1 MNPARSNQG
10 NLRGFFM
17 PIYEYQC
24 AACSK
29 VTEMLQKF
37 SDPAPSKCEACG
49 GGPLQKLIS
58 QSSFVLNGTGW
69 YVTDFRGGKPPVP
82 KNDDA
87 PKTETP
93 GTGKTADGTAPQ
105 APASAAPA
113 ASAGQS
119 GPSGGSGSDK

>member
-1 MNPARSNQG
+1 
-10 NLRGFFM
+10 M

-58 QSSFVLNGTGW
+58 QTSFVLNGTGW

-82 KNDDA
+82 KNTDA
-87 PKTETP
+87 LKAETP
-93 GTGKTADGTAPQ
+93 ETGKATGGSATTAP
-105 APASAAPA
+105 APSASAASA
-113 ASAGQS
+113 ASS
-119 GPSGGSGSDK
+119 GSSGAPGGSNSDK